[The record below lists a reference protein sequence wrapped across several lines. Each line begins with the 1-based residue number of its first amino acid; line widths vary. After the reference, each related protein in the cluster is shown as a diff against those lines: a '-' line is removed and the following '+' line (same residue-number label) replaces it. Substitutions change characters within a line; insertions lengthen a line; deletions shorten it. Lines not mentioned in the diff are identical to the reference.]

1 MAAPPRSPSIALR
14 ASVAL
19 GLLAGFYL
27 LALAVSAAL
36 AWIAWRLWH
45 RAGWSGQAAA
55 AVYLCAALVVAGT
68 ALVVRR
74 RGFEPPGPELREA
87 EQPELVALVRE
98 TAAALATGVP
108 RRIFLTA
115 DVNAFVAEVGGFL
128 GLGTTRVMAIG
139 LGLLSVDSVSEL
151 RATIA
156 HELGHAVAGDTR
168 LGPILHRARTAID
181 RVAAMGEGLLS
192 RPLALY
198 RRLFLH
204 VTLDVSRRQEL
215 EADRA
220 AVAAAGAR
228 AHVSALRRE
237 ARGGALFDAF
247 LRVEV
252 APLLARG
259 HRPENLYEGFRAYAA
274 ELEAQGATAELD
286 RALEARPTDPHDTH
300 PSLAERVAFALAL
313 ALPDPGAA
321 PDGRPARALLAN
333 AEQVERDV
341 GARLASGTVR
351 GAALEPV
358 PWRDVGARVWAP
370 ALAEEGRLLA
380 QRIAVEH
387 GGPATATAALRAL
400 VTSLAGANDA
410 RAALVLEPSLASVAP
425 AERAGPSRR
434 IVDRAL
440 GVLIGQ
446 SLVERGGEWRSA
458 VGRPLEVVLSGQVHS
473 PWALAREGLDDR
485 ASLARLPQRLAGP
498 LGRA

>member
-1 MAAPPRSPSIALR
+1 MVAPPRSPSIALR
-14 ASVAL
+14 AFVAL
-19 GLLAGFYL
+19 GLLSTFYL

-55 AVYLCAALVVAGT
+55 AVYLCAALLVAGA

-74 RGFEPPGPELREA
+74 RTFEPPGPEVREA
-87 EQPELVALVRE
+87 EQPALVALVRA
-98 TAAALATGVP
+98 TAAALGTGMP

-128 GLGTTRVMAIG
+128 GLGTTRVIAIG

-168 LGPILHRARTAID
+168 LGPILHRARTALD
-181 RVAAMGEGLLS
+181 RVASIGDGLLS

-198 RRLFLH
+198 RRLFLR

-237 ARGGALFDAF
+237 ARGGALFEAF
-247 LRVEV
+247 LRAEV

-259 HRPENLYEGFRAYAA
+259 HRPENLYEGFRAYAS

-286 RALEARPTDPHDTH
+286 RALESRPTDPHDTH

-313 ALPDPGAA
+313 SDPGAD
-321 PDGRPARALLAN
+321 PDDRPARSLLAN

-341 GARLASGTVR
+341 GDRLASDNAG
-351 GAALEPV
+351 GAALVPV
-358 PWRDVGARVWAP
+358 PWQEVGSRVWAP
-370 ALAEEGRLLA
+370 ALEEEGRLLA
-380 QRIAVEH
+380 ERIALEH
-387 GGPATATAALRAL
+387 GGARTATAALCAL
-400 VTSLAGANDA
+400 VTSLAGANDE
-410 RAALVLEPSLASVAP
+410 RAALLLDPALARVTP
-425 AERAGPSRR
+425 AERTGPARR
-434 IVDRAL
+434 IVERAL

-458 VGRPLEVVLSGQVHS
+458 VGRPLQVALSGGLHC

-485 ASLARLPQRLAGP
+485 ASLARLPPRLDGLPGGA
-498 LGRA
+498 